1 VQQQPELQSAA
12 AEHAEPDAVAAEP
25 AEPIPEPAAVFAVL
39 GAASPSSAPSFGAV
53 FAVFGAVFAVFGA
66 VLGARPELAER
77 FAAAGRR
84 LRGAR
89 STVEL

>member
-39 GAASPSSAPSFGAV
+39 GAV